1 MSDET
6 RREGAPLD
14 LQADG
19 RTDGQSTVSVHLSI
33 SDAAARLDTTP
44 RNVRRWIAEG
54 RLDAEPDPKGGRG
67 RVVTLESV
75 RALEVERDAE
85 KSAVRTDGRT
95 DTRTKAAVRPPVHEE
110 KSDSEPLEGG
120 RGELVEQLRGEVDFL
135 RARNA
140 ELNAIVMQQARALS
154 SFGAGREIA
163 ALDQAP
169 GAAERA
175 EMPGEQRKTPEP
187 TETMPRPPARAT
199 APFPARKEA
208 RPLWQVILGIRPKE
222 NR

>member
-1 MSDET
+1 MSATPES
-6 RREGAPLD
+6 
-14 LQADG
+14 QADG
-19 RTDGQSTVSVHLSI
+19 RTSGQSAVSVHLSI

-67 RVVTLESV
+67 RVVSLESV
-75 RALEVERDAE
+75 RAWEVERDAE
-85 KSAVRTDGRT
+85 KQATRTSGRT
-95 DTRTKAAVRPPVHEE
+95 DTRTNPAVRPPVHEE
-110 KSDSEPLEGG
+110 KSDFETLSGG

-163 ALDQAP
+163 ALDEAP
-169 GAAERA
+169 GAAERS
-175 EMPGEQRKTPEP
+175 EMPEKQRKTPEP
-187 TETMPRPPARAT
+187 TETPARPLARKIG
-199 APFPARKEA
+199 AFPSRKEA
-208 RPLWQVILGIRPKE
+208 RPLWQVVLGIRPKGTK
-222 NR
+222 R